1 MAFAV
6 YCITCVILL
15 SSPPGYALLLSHPR
29 GMVQWSLDG
38 QLSVELTRSGLRPTY
53 RESQPRAPELRRS
66 SEWFL
71 GMPKSWHEGGLFVCQ
86 GLRGIGRECR
96 KDVGGWDTD
105 AGKERA

>member
-1 MAFAV
+1 MHSFFP
-6 YCITCVILL
+6 I
-15 SSPPGYALLLSHPR
+15 R
-29 GMVQWSLDG
+29 EEWSNGAWTDS
-38 QLSVELTRSGLRPTY
+38 SVELTRSRLRPTY

-71 GMPKSWHEGGLFVCQ
+71 GMPKRWHEVGLFLCQ